1 MSTENQDQNKSKLSR
16 RDILAGLAA
25 LPVVG
30 VIGYGLLRNKADA
43 EKRNS
48 SLLSDI
54 KPEVQNGIPPLI
66 IGDTLRVGIIGSGG
80 RGGYL
85 MKALGFVNPDR
96 IDEYT
101 EKGKTDKYW
110 VQYLNDFREQEDL
123 NVKITAVCDIFD
135 KNAEKA
141 IRAGANIHRTG
152 KRSKMGDAPKRYAT
166 YKELLASP
174 DVDAVIIATPDH
186 WHVPVAL
193 EAARNGKH
201 VYCEK
206 PLSWS
211 IAETYEIRKTVKE

>member
-101 EKGKTDKYW
+101 EKGKTDKYR
-110 VQYLNDFREQEDL
+110 LH
-123 NVKITAVCDIFD
+123 I
-135 KNAEKA
+135 
-141 IRAGANIHRTG
+141 
-152 KRSKMGDAPKRYAT
+152 
-166 YKELLASP
+166 
-174 DVDAVIIATPDH
+174 
-186 WHVPVAL
+186 
-193 EAARNGKH
+193 
-201 VYCEK
+201 
-206 PLSWS
+206 
-211 IAETYEIRKTVKE
+211 

>member
-1 MSTENQDQNKSKLSR
+1 MSTEKQDQNNSKLSR

-66 IGDTLRVGIIGSGG
+66 VGDTLRVGIIGSGG

-101 EKGKTDKYW
+101 EKGKTDKC
-110 VQYLNDFREQEDL
+110 VDHLLD
-123 NVKITAVCDIFD
+123 C
-135 KNAEKA
+135 
-141 IRAGANIHRTG
+141 G
-152 KRSKMGDAPKRYAT
+152 RY
-166 YKELLASP
+166 LLAAANYDLVP
-174 DVDAVIIATPDH
+174 DMSVKDSNEDKRFYTMEEERHTNTGAIEDMVD
-186 WHVPVAL
+186 WL
-193 EAARNGKH
+193 
-201 VYCEK
+201 
-206 PLSWS
+206 
-211 IAETYEIRKTVKE
+211 YE